1 MILIF
6 TITATITKHNN
17 LSTITDKDAR
27 THTTPLQGGNM
38 TNKEN
43 RWEAVEVSLDDI
55 INYIDN
61 DDFEGLSSLLTT
73 EQGGAS

>member
-1 MILIF
+1 
-6 TITATITKHNN
+6 
-17 LSTITDKDAR
+17 
-27 THTTPLQGGNM
+27 M

-43 RWEAVEVSLDDI
+43 GWEAVEVSLDDI

-61 DDFEGLSSLLTT
+61 DDFEGLRSLLTT

>member
-1 MILIF
+1 
-6 TITATITKHNN
+6 
-17 LSTITDKDAR
+17 
-27 THTTPLQGGNM
+27 M

-43 RWEAVEVSLDDI
+43 RWEAVEVSIDDI